1 MDNNKGV
8 LETGKGGGRAEV
20 VGRGGGKDRKLYL
33 NNNKRSF
40 KKSKQVKKVLN
51 KYALSE

>member
-20 VGRGGGKDRKLYL
+20 VGKGGGKDRKLYL
-33 NNNKRSF
+33 NNNK
-40 KKSKQVKKVLN
+40 KVLKNQN
-51 KYALSE
+51 K